1 MIEMINSKDAP
12 KAVGPYSHA
21 VVHGQTAY
29 LSGQIG
35 IDPAT
40 GSLVGD
46 DVAAQAKQ
54 VMANLQAVLAA
65 VGSGRSR
72 IIKVSIYL
80 IDMDDFS
87 CVNALYAEWLQ
98 DHRPARATVAVASLP
113 LNAKIEMDVIASVL
127 SD

>member
-1 MIEMINSKDAP
+1 MIEMINSQDAP

-21 VVHGQTAY
+21 VVHHHTAY

-40 GSLVGD
+40 GALVGD

-54 VMANLQAVLAA
+54 VMVNLQAVLAA
-65 VGSGRSR
+65 VGSGRSK

-80 IDMDDFS
+80 INMDDFS
-87 CVNALYAEWLQ
+87 DVNALYAEWLQ

-113 LNAKIEMDVIASVL
+113 LNAKIEMDVIASV
-127 SD
+127 SSA